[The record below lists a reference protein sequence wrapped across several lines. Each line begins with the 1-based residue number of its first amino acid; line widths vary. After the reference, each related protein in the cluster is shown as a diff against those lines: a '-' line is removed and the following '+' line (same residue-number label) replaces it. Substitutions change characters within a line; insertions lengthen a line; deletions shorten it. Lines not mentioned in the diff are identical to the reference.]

1 MKNHLVREIAELTSK
16 IISYHLIKNNVQ
28 YGIHYPIADHR
39 QKVFEGKFES
49 LTLPVT
55 EDFVEKIISL
65 PVYPGMSS
73 DKINHVIEIINSF

>member
-1 MKNHLVREIAELTSK
+1 MSRNQKN
-16 IISYHLIKNNVQ
+16 
-28 YGIHYPIADHR
+28 R
-39 QKVFEGKFES
+39 QKVFEGKFDN

-73 DKINHVIEIINSF
+73 DKINHVIEVINSF

>member
-1 MKNHLVREIAELTSK
+1 LISHLS
-16 IISYHLIKNNVQ
+16 KNNVQ

-39 QKVFEGKFES
+39 QKVFKGKFEN

-73 DKINHVIEIINSF
+73 DKVHHVIEVINSF